1 MYDFLI
7 SQPSHQSV
15 NQYLPNRLK
24 NRLNTKKIKM
34 IKKTQCLGRFLDLN
48 VKVYRSWKSDDWGL
62 KSNEINT
69 CETSWILHWLTNLST
84 KETQWMKGYS
94 AQCNSSTPECGGK
107 IFLPQLPFKLDLS
120 ASWLHRQDLR
130 WLTEEKWCPPL
141 SYCNR
146 VSTRNSN
153 ITQGGG

>member
-1 MYDFLI
+1 MKSGAFTVYDFLI

-24 NRLNTKKIKM
+24 NRLNKKKIKM
-34 IKKTQCLGRFLDLN
+34 SKKTQCLGRFLDLN

-84 KETQWMKGYS
+84 KETQRMKGYS

-107 IFLPQLPFKLDLS
+107 IFLPQLPFKLLS
-120 ASWLHRQDLR
+120 RSFRIMAS
-130 WLTEEKWCPPL
+130 
-141 SYCNR
+141 
-146 VSTRNSN
+146 STRFEMTDRRKVMPTSFLL
-153 ITQGGG
+153 